1 MKTAR
6 FLLACALVSLLAACG
21 SQGITAPDAAGP
33 GRPHFDTAPAT
44 GTPPDDGTTYD
55 TGNGSANCVI
65 VIVVNPDGTITQTC
79 QVNANGQLGSG
90 G

>member
-6 FLLACALVSLLAACG
+6 FLLASALVSLLAACG
-21 SQGITAPDAAGP
+21 SQGITAPDTAGP
-33 GRPHFDTAPAT
+33 GRPHFDTAPAN
-44 GTPPDDGTTYD
+44 GTPPDDTTYD
-55 TGNGSANCVI
+55 TGSGSTNCII
-65 VIVVNPDGTITQTC
+65 VLVVNPDGSITQTC